1 MGEEGRERIPSSSK
15 QERALIKIRAEI
27 IESREGAA
35 SFFLLRRRGSDIR
48 DREDEENNIFAA
60 FAPKAA
66 SAEKERER
74 ERSSLLG
81 AFVHHRIKRLDGCD
95 CERLRVG
102 ILLKGYG
109 KDCLSLCLF
118 PLGFISLQ

>member
-35 SFFLLRRRGSDIR
+35 SFFLLRLRRGSDIR

-66 SAEKERER
+66 SAERER

-81 AFVHHRIKRLDGCD
+81 ALVHHRIKRLDGCD
-95 CERLRVG
+95 CERLPVG
-102 ILLKGYG
+102 IRLKGYG
-109 KDCLSLCLF
+109 KESLSHLYPHRFSVLF
-118 PLGFISLQ
+118 R

>member
-35 SFFLLRRRGSDIR
+35 SFFLLRLRRGSDIR

-66 SAEKERER
+66 SAERER
-74 ERSSLLG
+74 ESALLSWGRSFIIGSSDWMV
-81 AFVHHRIKRLDGCD
+81 ATASGCELEF
-95 CERLRVG
+95 C
-102 ILLKGYG
+102 
-109 KDCLSLCLF
+109 
-118 PLGFISLQ
+118 